1 MRATALMLLF
11 LASASPAVA
20 AEARE
25 IAGQRQGDAIVYDAQ
40 GFDRV
45 GLATPATVEVR
56 VGPAWSVRAT
66 GPAEALANLKIERE
80 GESLRI
86 RPRDEWKK
94 AQGDIN
100 RRVRVLIT
108 LPRLTGASVAGSG
121 QMMVDQV
128 SGGELRGAVS
138 GSGSIAFGR
147 VAVDALAVS
156 IAGSGTVTAAGTAGK
171 LRVRESGS
179 GTFRAPGLRAS
190 DASVA
195 VAGSGSVRA
204 IVSGPAAVSL
214 VGSGSVDLG
223 PQAQCTVKRVGSGR
237 VSCRA

>member
-1 MRATALMLLF
+1 MRATALMLLL
-11 LASASPAVA
+11 LATATPAVA

-66 GPAEALANLKIERE
+66 GPAEALANLRVERE
-80 GESLRI
+80 GGSLRI
-86 RPRDEWKK
+86 RPRDDWKK

-100 RRVRVLIT
+100 RRVQVVIT
-108 LPRLTGASVAGSG
+108 MPRLTGASVAGSG
-121 QMMVDQV
+121 QMMVDEV
-128 SGGELRGAVS
+128 SGGELRGALS
-138 GSGSIAFGR
+138 GSGSLAFAR

-156 IAGSGTVTAAGTAGK
+156 IAGSGTITASGTAGK
-171 LRVRESGS
+171 LSVHESGS

-190 DASVA
+190 EASVSM
-195 VAGSGSVRA
+195 AGSGVVRA
-204 IVSGPAAVSL
+204 LVSGPAAVSL

-223 PQAQCTVKRVGSGR
+223 AQAQCTVKRVGSGR
-237 VSCRA
+237 VNCRA